1 MLSVEKL
8 DEALQEI
15 WSLLHLR
22 LAGFQQVLEGEK
34 TPL

>member
-8 DEALQEI
+8 DEALQKI

-22 LAGFQQVLEGEK
+22 LTGFQQVLEGEK
-34 TPL
+34 TPS